1 MTVLPLFG
9 AVHFVSLLLCV
20 ACPSLRQH
28 EKCEV
33 KSSRHRPEAVN
44 LRKACCMAA
53 LGQCLGT
60 RASRGFSPSS
70 NKNVS
75 KKKKK
80 NVSLTRAQVVCAN
93 SVVCAKHLLS
103 FRESGFWSRQAELPM

>member
-20 ACPSLRQH
+20 ACPSLMQR

-33 KSSRHRPEAVN
+33 KSSQHRPKAVN
-44 LRKACCMAA
+44 LRKACYMTA
-53 LGQCLGT
+53 LSQCLGT

-70 NKNVS
+70 N
-75 KKKKK
+75 K

-103 FRESGFWSRQAELPM
+103 FRESGFWSRQAELPL